1 MGLFQIVETMSF
13 TPEVSSF
20 IKTLGPT
27 FYQYVTEDEDTG
39 NQSWWLM
46 VSNKLKGGFQM
57 RCSQG
62 CMWCLCKENTKIL
75 LTDDGDDSNKEVEDS
90 GIDVN
95 LGPKLPGELLLNE
108 HVSEGE
114 DQESNYSESEES
126 SNHHQ
131 SSIASDQEN
140 LERLA
145 YQAEDMEG
153 GKSKI

>member
-1 MGLFQIVETMSF
+1 
-13 TPEVSSF
+13 
-20 IKTLGPT
+20 
-27 FYQYVTEDEDTG
+27 
-39 NQSWWLM
+39 M
-46 VSNKLKGGFQM
+46 VSNKLKGGFQR

-62 CMWCLCKENTKIL
+62 CSCKENTKIL

-114 DQESNYSESEES
+114 DRESNYSESEES

>member
-1 MGLFQIVETMSF
+1 MQ
-13 TPEVSSF
+13 
-20 IKTLGPT
+20 
-27 FYQYVTEDEDTG
+27 
-39 NQSWWLM
+39 
-46 VSNKLKGGFQM
+46 
-57 RCSQG
+57 
-62 CMWCLCKENTKIL
+62 
-75 LTDDGDDSNKEVEDS
+75 TDDGDDSNKEVEDS

-131 SSIASDQEN
+131 SSIDQEN

-145 YQAEDMEG
+145 YQAEDMAG